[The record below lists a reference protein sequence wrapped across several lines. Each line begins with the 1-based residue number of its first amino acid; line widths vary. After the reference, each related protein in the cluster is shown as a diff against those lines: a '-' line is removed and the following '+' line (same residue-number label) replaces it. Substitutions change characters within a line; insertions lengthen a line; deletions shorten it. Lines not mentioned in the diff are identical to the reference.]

1 MEHRINKDKQ
11 VAIKVFDQITQELFS
26 IVGDIEDIRELTD
39 RYSDCI
45 DYYDEECL
53 DVLNMYDEDCTLE
66 YKMRELVR
74 LHNEFEKALD
84 AYKNYVEE
92 NF

>member
-39 RYSDCI
+39 RYSVCV

-53 DVLNMYDEDCTLE
+53 NILNIYDGNCTLE
-66 YKMRELVR
+66 KKMRELVK
-74 LHNEFEKALD
+74 LHNEFEKALV
-84 AYKNYVEE
+84 AYKNYMEE

>member
-1 MEHRINKDKQ
+1 MEHRISKDKQ
-11 VAIKVFDQITQELFS
+11 IATKVFNQITQELFS
-26 IVGDIEDIRELTD
+26 IGYDIEDIKELTD

-45 DYYDEECL
+45 DYDDEECL
-53 DVLNMYDEDCTLE
+53 SVLDMYEGDCTLE
-66 YKMRELVR
+66 KKMRELVK
-74 LHNEFEKALD
+74 LHNEFEKAFV

>member
-1 MEHRINKDKQ
+1 MEHRISKDKQ
-11 VAIKVFDQITQELFS
+11 IATKVFNQITQELFS

-39 RYSDCI
+39 RYSVCV
-45 DYYDEECL
+45 DYYDEVCL
-53 DVLNMYDEDCTLE
+53 DVLNMYDRNCTLE
-66 YKMRELVR
+66 NKMRELVR
-74 LHNEFEKALD
+74 LHNEFEKAFD

>member
-1 MEHRINKDKQ
+1 MERVINKDKQ
-11 VAIKVFDQITQELFS
+11 KAMKVFDEIYWELSDF
-26 IVGDIEDIRELTD
+26 EDIIYDLKVA
-39 RYSDCI
+39 SDNYRDC
-45 DYYDEECL
+45 DAYNEECL
-53 DVLNMYDEDCTLE
+53 DVLDKHDNDCTLE
-66 YKMRELVR
+66 KKMRELVR

>member
-39 RYSDCI
+39 RYSVCV
-45 DYYDEECL
+45 DYYDGVCL
-53 DVLNMYDEDCTLE
+53 GVLNMYDRNYTLE
-66 YKMRELVR
+66 KKMRELVK
-74 LHNEFEKALD
+74 LHNEFEKAID